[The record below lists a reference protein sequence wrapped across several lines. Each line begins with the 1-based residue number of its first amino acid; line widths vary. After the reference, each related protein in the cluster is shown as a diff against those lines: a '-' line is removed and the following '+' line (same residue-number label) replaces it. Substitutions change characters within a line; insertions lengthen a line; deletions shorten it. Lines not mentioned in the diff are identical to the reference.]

1 VATAFSLTASA
12 QSQTKKSV
20 SDPGHRKGVLVDEQR
35 DVIEILTHDHREVE
49 QMFAELDSLR
59 GAADEQSRTRRKD
72 VAEQVTI
79 ELIRHAVAEEAA
91 VYPKVKEKVSQAEAE
106 RALREHAEAERTLKR
121 LEKLRAEDPG
131 FEVELQTLM
140 TEIREHVAEEEN
152 EMFPHMRT
160 IFSQEELVKIGQQVE
175 AVKKIAPTRPHP
187 SAPDKPPG
195 NLMVGPVAGLFDR
208 LRDALTHRG
217 TG

>member
-1 VATAFSLTASA
+1 M
-12 QSQTKKSV
+12 
-20 SDPGHRKGVLVDEQR
+20 DEQR